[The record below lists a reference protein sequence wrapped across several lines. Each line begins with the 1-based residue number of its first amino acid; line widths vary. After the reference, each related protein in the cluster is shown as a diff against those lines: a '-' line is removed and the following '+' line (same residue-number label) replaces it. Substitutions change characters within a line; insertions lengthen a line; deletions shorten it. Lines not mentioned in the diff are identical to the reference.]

1 MTLLSL
7 SALIYLVT
15 RKGALMRFRIH
26 QRVPRALLDEHFA
39 DKEDEE
45 SITVLIPSYVEEPR
59 VVEKTVWSAALQEFP
74 HLTIALLLDDPP
86 FPSSDENREIL
97 ARGRE
102 IVFSVIEELHPM
114 SARFS
119 QSRADIRR
127 ELDGGSFASAAV
139 VSRLADD
146 YRAAARWLE
155 NKAGSWR
162 IDDHTDVFFCDQV
175 LRDLARDLMQ
185 TEEALNDS
193 IVLQQ
198 PLEDS
203 RVVQLSNRLVWI
215 FSAQGLTFERKQY
228 ISTPS
233 DSNKAMNLNSFIAL
247 MGHSLKKV
255 STADGTV
262 LRDAARDE
270 APDLVIR
277 DTPYILTLDA
287 DSMLLRDY
295 CLRLVYLLEQPG
307 NERVAVTQTPYSSYR
322 GAPSRIER
330 LAAATTDIQHVLHQ
344 GLTYYDATFWV
355 GANAVIR
362 KKALEDIVQISA
374 QGDKIVRTYIQDRT
388 VIEDTESSVDLG
400 MQGWHLVNYP
410 ERLSYSATPPDFGSL
425 IVQRRRWANGGLLIV
440 GKFLRQVRMRR
451 NSDHSV
457 RLGEFLLRVNYMV
470 SIAWSSFGLI
480 FLLFYPFDSR
490 LLSLWVIAA
499 AVPYFA
505 LMASDLKRNGYHR
518 SDILRIYGF
527 NIVLLT
533 VNLAGTLKSI
543 QQGVTDAKIPFA
555 RTPKVEN
562 RTASPALYVIMPW
575 LIVVFSCL
583 VLYADILSHNWWNAA
598 FAGFNAVV
606 TTWAIVSL
614 VGVRNSFHDAFWGV
628 IGWFYVPDRPDS
640 RVRNRSL
647 RGERGIGSPVSG
659 PRHLG
664 YNGWRDRLYYGDRDL
679 IHRSRLTEDRP

>member
-1 MTLLSL
+1 M
-7 SALIYLVT
+7 
-15 RKGALMRFRIH
+15 
-26 QRVPRALLDEHFA
+26 
-39 DKEDEE
+39 
-45 SITVLIPSYVEEPR
+45 
-59 VVEKTVWSAALQEFP
+59 VEKTIWSAALQEFP
-74 HLTIALLLDDPP
+74 DITIALLIDDPP
-86 FPSSDENREIL
+86 FPSSSENRAIL
-97 ARGRE
+97 RSGRE
-102 IVFSVIEELHPM
+102 VVAHVVEELNPM
-114 SARFS
+114 AERFS
-119 QSRADIRR
+119 QSRSRAR
-127 ELDGGSFASAAV
+127 EELSGSSFARAAV
-139 VSRLADD
+139 VSHLADD

-175 LRDLARDLMQ
+175 LRDLVRDLRQ
-185 TEEALNDS
+185 TEDALNDS
-193 IVLQQ
+193 IVSQQ
-198 PLEDS
+198 RIESS
-203 RVVQLSNRLVWI
+203 RIIQLSNRLVWI
-215 FSAQGLTFERKQY
+215 FSAKGLTFERKQY

-247 MGHSLKKV
+247 MGHRLKKV
-255 STADGTV
+255 PTAEGV
-262 LRDAARDE
+262 ALRDASEDE

-277 DTPYILTLDA
+277 DTPYLLTLDA

-362 KKALEDIVQISA
+362 KKALEDIVQVSA
-374 QGDKIVRTYIQDRT
+374 QGDKIVKTYIQDRT

-425 IVQRRRWANGGLLIV
+425 VVQRRRWANGGLLIV
-440 GKFLRQVRMRR
+440 GKFLRQVRLRR
-451 NSDHSV
+451 NSSHPV
-457 RLGEFLLRVNYMV
+457 RLAEFLLRVNYMM
-470 SIAWSSFGLI
+470 SIAWSSVGLI

-505 LMASDLKRNGYHR
+505 LMADDLKRNGYHR
-518 SDILRIYGF
+518 SDILRIYGL

-533 VNLAGTLKSI
+533 VNLAGTVKSI
-543 QQGVTDAKIPFA
+543 QQGIANAKIPFA
-555 RTPKVEN
+555 RTPKVED

-575 LIVVFSCL
+575 LIVVFSGL
-583 VLYADILSHNWWNAA
+583 VLYSDILSHNWWNAA
-598 FAGFNAVV
+598 FAGFNGIV

-614 VGVRNSFHDAFWGV
+614 VGVRNSLRDAIVGL
-628 IGWFYVPDRPDS
+628 IGWFYVPDRPRAVADVRGGS
-640 RVRNRSL
+640 RPGDGR
-647 RGERGIGSPVSG
+647 RGTD
-659 PRHLG
+659 G
-664 YNGWRDRLYYGDRDL
+664 YGWRERLYYGDRDL
-679 IHRSRLTEDRP
+679 IFRSRLTGGRS